1 MMQIS
6 PFCSGCSGGEGE
18 RYYDRWLRTRSRFNE
33 MHLALRFRFRHVSI
47 FRRGRFV
54 VKLAVMDLGP
64 QSFTL
69 TFEQSNAN
77 RRSEPEARVIT
88 ALKNGDWREI
98 ARKRRARAKIYI
110 PPGAHAEGLTN
121 ARVVGSSDTINSG
134 PSLVGLHK
142 RKRMQ
147 VDTTQDEPTETEP
160 PLPLAT
166 ADVANEDERAI
177 RALIADAEGGDG
189 TEGTTT
195 DIIPMANSSRHAP
208 TEDDAF
214 REDVEDLPNEA
225 TLQDYERMPVSQFG
239 AALLRGMGWK
249 PGEPASRNK
258 NRGIVEPWLPTARP
272 TLLGIG
278 AKEREIFDDGSGRS
292 RSTPSRPDRKY
303 KPLLRIESGR
313 SPPRS
318 QPTSRSESRRPSRSP
333 PRKERR
339 GDDTDRR
346 RDLDRQR
353 ERERDGRYDRYRESE
368 RDRDWDRRRDRE
380 HSPRPSRRDRNRDH
394 RDR

>member
-1 MMQIS
+1 
-6 PFCSGCSGGEGE
+6 
-18 RYYDRWLRTRSRFNE
+18 
-33 MHLALRFRFRHVSI
+33 
-47 FRRGRFV
+47 
-54 VKLAVMDLGP
+54 MDLGP

-69 TFEQSNAN
+69 TFQSNAN
-77 RRSEPEARVIT
+77 QRSEPEGKVIA

-98 ARKRRARAKIYI
+98 ARKRRARAKMYI
-110 PPGAHAEGLTN
+110 PPGAQSEASTN
-121 ARVVGSSDTINSG
+121 ARAVGSSETINSG

-142 RKRMQ
+142 RKRTQ
-147 VDTTQDEPTETEP
+147 VDTTQDVPAETES
-160 PLPLAT
+160 PLAT
-166 ADVANEDERAI
+166 EDVVTEDERAI
-177 RALIADAEGGDG
+177 RALIVDAEGGDG
-189 TEGTTT
+189 TEGATA
-195 DIIPMANSSRHAP
+195 DIIPMANSSRPAP

-214 REDVEDLPNEA
+214 KADVEDLPNEA

-258 NRGIVEPWLPTARP
+258 NRGIVEPWLPSARP
-272 TLLGIG
+272 ALLGIG

-303 KPLLRIESGR
+303 KPLLRVESGR
-313 SPPRS
+313 ASPRS
-318 QPTSRSESRRPSRSP
+318 QPASRSESRRPSRSP

-339 GDDTDRR
+339 EDDRDRR

-353 ERERDGRYDRYRESE
+353 ERERDGRYDRHRESE

-380 HSPRPSRRDRNRDH
+380 RSPRPSRRDRDRDH

>member
-1 MMQIS
+1 
-6 PFCSGCSGGEGE
+6 
-18 RYYDRWLRTRSRFNE
+18 
-33 MHLALRFRFRHVSI
+33 
-47 FRRGRFV
+47 
-54 VKLAVMDLGP
+54 MDLGP

-69 TFEQSNAN
+69 TFQSNASQ
-77 RRSEPEARVIT
+77 RSERKVI
-88 ALKNGDWREI
+88 APLKNGDWREI
-98 ARKRRARAKIYI
+98 ARKRRARANMYI
-110 PPGAHAEGLTN
+110 PPGAHAEAGTN
-121 ARVVGSSDTINSG
+121 ARVGSSETINSG

-142 RKRMQ
+142 RKRTQ
-147 VDTTQDEPTETEP
+147 VDAMQDVPTEIEN
-160 PLPLAT
+160 PLARE
-166 ADVANEDERAI
+166 DVVTEDERAM

-189 TEGTTT
+189 TEGVTA
-195 DIIPMANSSRHAP
+195 DIIPMANSSRPAP

-258 NRGIVEPWLPTARP
+258 NRGIVEPWLPSARP
-272 TLLGIG
+272 ALLGIG

-292 RSTPSRPDRKY
+292 RSTPSRPDKKY
-303 KPLLRIESGR
+303 KPLVRVESGR
-313 SPPRS
+313 ASPRS
-318 QPTSRSESRRPSRSP
+318 QPASRSESRRPSRSP

-339 GDDTDRR
+339 EDDRDRG

-380 HSPRPSRRDRNRDH
+380 RSPRPSRRDRDRDH